1 MNHYIALTIGPIY
14 KTLSNAKKTQELW
27 ASSYLFSYI
36 MKEIIRLITQNPK
49 TGYDAF
55 VVPYVDKDVMD
66 KSSPDVDK
74 DVMDESSH
82 VGLFHDRFIYR
93 SDDEE
98 DLGILENHI
107 ETVITDVAG
116 KLGIEYNYLRQYLQ
130 IHCGRFEADNP
141 ILDISPY
148 LDTMELRYQASPDG
162 DNHLREALKDKKNFL
177 KKLHFPSRPF
187 PSIPEIALHD
197 LPVTSAMRDYLHQ
210 EPEPEKSIYENSTFN
225 THMKTYHKYVAIVH
239 ADGDNMSKVIK
250 LLGND
255 EFGAFSKKL
264 FDYCSASA
272 KLIEDYGGETIFAGG
287 DDLLFFAPIYHKD
300 PYKQTPP
307 VADTIFGLIDKIS
320 SVFDDAFKPYNER
333 LEKAGSPERATLSFG
348 VRMVYHKYPLY
359 EALEESRT
367 LLGEAKDIAP
377 KNNIAFTLSKHAG
390 QTFGAVVYKGI
401 ESSVYERFVLLVRRM
416 TDVENA
422 GSFLG
427 SLHHKIDAYQVLI
440 REACKD
446 ESRLRNFF
454 KNFFKK
460 EHDQYRKFFDAMID
474 YIYAVYRLNI
484 EETAKLRLVYAPLR
498 FIKHIQ
504 GDQS

>member
-1 MNHYIALTIGPIY
+1 MSHYIALTIGPIY

-36 MKEIIRLITQNPK
+36 MKEIIRLITQESK

-55 VVPYVDKDVMD
+55 VVPYVDKEVME
-66 KSSPDVDK
+66 KSSPI
-74 DVMDESSH
+74 
-82 VGLFHDRFIYR
+82 GLFHDRFIYR
-93 SDDEE
+93 SDDEK

-107 ETVITDVAG
+107 ETVVTNVVEN
-116 KLGIEYNYLRQYLQ
+116 LGIGYDYLRQYLQ
-130 IHCGRFEADNP
+130 IHYGRFEANNP

-162 DNHLREALKDKKNFL
+162 DNRLRDALKAKENFL

-197 LPVTSAMRDYLHQ
+197 LPVTPAMRDYLHQ
-210 EPEPEKSIYENSTFN
+210 EPAPEKSIYENSKFN

-250 LLGND
+250 LLSEG

-264 FDYCSASA
+264 FDYCIASA
-272 KLIEDYGGETIFAGG
+272 NLIKEYGGETIFAGG
-287 DDLLFFAPIYHKD
+287 DDLLFFAPIYHK
-300 PYKQTPP
+300 TSP
-307 VADTIFGLIDKIS
+307 VADTIFGLVDKIS
-320 SVFDDAFKPYNER
+320 SVFDDAFKTYNER
-333 LEKAGSPERATLSFG
+333 LEKAGSSEKTTLSFG
-348 VRMVYHKYPLY
+348 IRMVYHKYPLY
-359 EALEESRT
+359 EALEESRD
-367 LLGEAKDIAP
+367 LLSEAKDIAP

-401 ESSVYERFVLLVRRM
+401 ESSVYEQFVLLVSRM

-427 SLHHKIDAYQVLI
+427 SLHHKVDAYRVLI
-440 REACKD
+440 REACRYQD

-460 EHDQYRKFFDAMID
+460 EHKQYREFFDAMID
-474 YIYAVYRLNI
+474 YIYAVYRLDL
-484 EETAKLRLVYAPLR
+484 EEDAKLRLVYAPLR

>member
-1 MNHYIALTIGPIY
+1 MKHRYIAMTIGPIY

-36 MKEIIRLITQNPK
+36 MKEIIRLIVQNPK
-49 TGYDAF
+49 TGYEAF
-55 VVPYVDKDVMD
+55 VVPYVDKKVMD
-66 KSSPDVDK
+66 KSSPI
-74 DVMDESSH
+74 
-82 VGLFHDRFIYR
+82 GLFHDRFIYR
-93 SDDEE
+93 SDEE
-98 DLGILENHI
+98 GDLGILENHI
-107 ETVITDVAG
+107 KTVVTSVTK
-116 KLGIEYNYLRQYLQ
+116 KLGVGYDYLRQYLQ
-130 IHCGRFEADNP
+130 IHYGRFEADNP

-162 DNHLREALKDKKNFL
+162 DDQLRTALKNKNNFL
-177 KKLHFPSRPF
+177 KKLHFPARPF
-187 PSIPEIALHD
+187 PSIPEIALRD
-197 LPVTSAMRDYLHQ
+197 LPVTDEMRDYLHQ
-210 EPEPEKSIYENSTFN
+210 QPEPEKSIYENSKYN

-250 LLGND
+250 LLGKD

-264 FDYCSASA
+264 FEYCSASA
-272 KLIEDYGGETIFAGG
+272 ELIKDYGGETIFAGG
-287 DDLLFFAPIYHKD
+287 DDLLFFAPIYHKTS
-300 PYKQTPP
+300 Q
-307 VADTIFGLIDKIS
+307 VADTIFGLVDKIG
-320 SVFDDAFKPYNER
+320 SVFDDAFKSYNER
-333 LEKAGSPERATLSFG
+333 LEEAGSPERATLSFG

-359 EALEESRT
+359 EALEESRN

-401 ESSVYERFVLLVRRM
+401 DSGVYEQFVLLVSRM
-416 TDVENA
+416 TDVEKA

-440 REACKD
+440 REACAYDD

-460 EHDQYRKFFDAMID
+460 EHKQYREFFDAMID
-474 YIYAVYRLNI
+474 YIYTVYQLDLGDD
-484 EETAKLRLVYAPLR
+484 AKLRLVYAPLR

-504 GDQS
+504 GDRS